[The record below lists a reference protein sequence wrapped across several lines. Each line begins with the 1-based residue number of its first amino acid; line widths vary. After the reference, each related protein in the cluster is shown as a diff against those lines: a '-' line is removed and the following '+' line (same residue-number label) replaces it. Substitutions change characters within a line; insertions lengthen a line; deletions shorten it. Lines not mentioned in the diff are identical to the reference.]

1 MTISS
6 NVSGLLARPLRVCVC
21 MCGASLTAW
30 LRLVMAKCAR
40 GEHQVSRK
48 YGVVGIIFGV
58 ALFPVGMLAM
68 LWVLVSP

>member
-6 NVSGLLARPLRVCVC
+6 NVSGLLARPPRVCV
-21 MCGASLTAW
+21 CGASLTAW